1 MAATSVDKLVESFK
15 NPTIPLIDGKP
26 TYATIHSLHKL
37 LNSNTA
43 SVSTNL
49 GCGTLGHLCFTLSLT
64 FYTTLLATRVV
75 PPPNSVATPVIPAGA
90 TGPKASSI
98 RYAHN
103 AATLAFN
110 MFQNVD
116 RALRQ
121 QLMGAAEYNFVR
133 VKHRPH

>member
-1 MAATSVDKLVESFK
+1 M
-15 NPTIPLIDGKP
+15 
-26 TYATIHSLHKL
+26 
-37 LNSNTA
+37 
-43 SVSTNL
+43 
-49 GCGTLGHLCFTLSLT
+49 
-64 FYTTLLATRVV
+64 

-90 TGPKASSI
+90 TGPEASSI
-98 RYAHN
+98 RYANN